1 VLNKTI
7 WISFVP
13 AIIWFVI
20 IVVGSFISSSKVP
33 SIGLSDKGIHFLFY
47 TIFAFLLALPLRINT
62 KRAYSCVTTSV
73 IVLFTGFS
81 LGVLIEI
88 VQHFH
93 VVGRF
98 GEYLDV
104 LANTIGLVVGLI
116 LCEILKRKSVL

>member
-1 VLNKTI
+1 VLNKKF

-13 AIIWFVI
+13 ATTWFVI

-47 TIFAFLLALPLRINT
+47 TIFAFLLTLPLRINT

-73 IVLFTGFS
+73 IVLLIGS
-81 LGVLIEI
+81 SIGVLIELA
-88 VQHFH
+88 QHLF

-104 LANTIGLVVGLI
+104 LANTIGLIVGLI

>member
-1 VLNKTI
+1 MFNKKF

-47 TIFAFLLALPLRINT
+47 TIFAFLLALPFRINT

-73 IVLFTGFS
+73 IVLLIGS
-81 LGVLIEI
+81 SIGVLLELA
-88 VQHFH
+88 QHFF
-93 VVGRF
+93 VLGRF
-98 GEYLDV
+98 GEYLDA
-104 LANTIGLVVGLI
+104 LANTIGLIVGLI